1 MKIKKLHL
9 DLTDHCNLSCVY
21 CYIRKDRGDQCVEMK
36 KESWFEI
43 IKQGVQMGISSFVIS
58 GGEPLI
64 FPGFLEILKKL
75 EHHGSVTTV
84 MTNLSGVAEHLIDA
98 VVESSTVK
106 EIVTSLD
113 GFEGHN
119 IARLHSNWREIVR
132 NIKRLKERKIAGCK
146 VTVNTVLHNR
156 NLGEIE
162 KLQDLL
168 SDIGVDVW
176 RLDIPIKPED
186 LTVMPDLEKVVE
198 IGAILIKKRY
208 ANPCLQKVEIVM
220 FRAYKSQLEGISFDD
235 ANTQSNLTLHPC
247 NYFFG
252 RFAVKSDGSI
262 TLCSPL
268 QLPLSKIDFTSGG
281 LARSVALAEK
291 SKFFDLRVNDIKG
304 CRNCRY
310 IALCGSGCRADT
322 IRWTGNATIADPVS
336 CVIMPLVEQV
346 IMPVLSQNL
355 KTIYTRLIKE
365 DGEAPMYARLCPL
378 ERR

>member
-9 DLTDHCNLSCVY
+9 DLTDYCNLSCVY
-21 CYIRKDRGDQCVEMK
+21 CYVRKDRGSRCVEMK
-36 KESWFEI
+36 KEDWFEI
-43 IKQGVQMGISSFVIS
+43 IDQGVRMGVLSFVIS
-58 GGEPLI
+58 GGEPLV

-75 EHHGSVTTV
+75 EHHGSTTTV
-84 MTNLSGVAEHLIDA
+84 MTNLSGVSEHLIDA
-98 VVESSTVK
+98 VIESSTVR

-119 IARLHSNWREIVR
+119 IARLSSDWREIVH
-132 NIKRLKERKIAGCK
+132 NIKRLKERKVVGCK
-146 VTVNTVLHNR
+146 ITVNTVLHNR
-156 NLGEIE
+156 NLGEME

-168 SDIGVDVW
+168 SDLGIDVW

-186 LTVMPDLEKVVE
+186 LTVMPNLKKVVE
-198 IGAILIKKRY
+198 IGAILIKRRY
-208 ANPCLQKVEIVM
+208 ANPRLQKTEIVM
-220 FRAYKSQLEGISFDD
+220 FRAYKSQLEEISLDD
-235 ANTQSNLTLHPC
+235 ANTQSDLTLHPC

-252 RFAVKSDGSI
+252 RFAVKPDGSI

-268 QLPLSKIDFTSGG
+268 QLSLSKIDFASGG
-281 LARSVALAEK
+281 LIRSVALAEK
-291 SKFFDLRVNDIKG
+291 NKFFDLRINDIEDCK
-304 CRNCRY
+304 NCRY
-310 IALCGSGCRADT
+310 LSLCGSGCRADAM
-322 IRWTGNATIADPVS
+322 RWTGNAIIADPVS

-365 DGEAPMYARLCPL
+365 DGEAPTYACLYPL